1 MLEKAISFIGLIVF
15 LAIAY
20 ILSENRKRIDR
31 RLVLWG
37 LVLQFAFAVI
47 ILKTAPGRWLF
58 DAARI
63 VMTKLLDF
71 TEYGASFLFGT
82 LSSDF
87 AIGATFAFK
96 VLPTIIFVSSLM
108 GILYYFKIIQA
119 VVKAISFV
127 MERTMKASGVEAFMA
142 ASFVFMGIEA
152 ITALKLYLRKMTRS
166 ELFTVMTCF
175 MSTIA
180 GSVMAAYVSF
190 GASAGHL
197 LAASVMSA
205 PAAIVISKIMIP
217 ETESPVSADALAT
230 EFKSEDS
237 NVIDA
242 AASGAQDGLKLAL
255 TIGAMLLAFVA
266 IIGMIDYLLNF
277 TGTSFESISGYLF
290 SPVAFIMGV
299 PYEDCFAVGK
309 LLGVKVAF
317 NEFLSFQ
324 KLQILI
330 ESGALSKRAITIA
343 TYALCSFANFGSIAI
358 LLGSVNVLAPERKRE
373 AAKMSIRALIAGSM
387 AGFMT
392 ATIAGML
399 L

>member
-37 LVLQFAFAVI
+37 LVLQFAFAII

-127 MERTMKASGVEAFMA
+127 MERTMKVSGVEAFMA

-205 PAAIVISKIMIP
+205 PAAIVISKP
-217 ETESPVSADALAT
+217 RA
-230 EFKSEDS
+230 
-237 NVIDA
+237 
-242 AASGAQDGLKLAL
+242 GRR
-255 TIGAMLLAFVA
+255 
-266 IIGMIDYLLNF
+266 
-277 TGTSFESISGYLF
+277 TG
-290 SPVAFIMGV
+290 
-299 PYEDCFAVGK
+299 
-309 LLGVKVAF
+309 
-317 NEFLSFQ
+317 
-324 KLQILI
+324 
-330 ESGALSKRAITIA
+330 
-343 TYALCSFANFGSIAI
+343 
-358 LLGSVNVLAPERKRE
+358 
-373 AAKMSIRALIAGSM
+373 
-387 AGFMT
+387 
-392 ATIAGML
+392 
-399 L
+399 